1 VVKKFSNINFL
12 ITSLS
17 IFFIDFLSKYF
28 LLNFFNI
35 ENKGKIFVA
44 PFMDFVLVHNP
55 GISFGLFRSG
65 GEIQR
70 AILIILSLL
79 IIFYLIYWIRNSNS
93 NLISYGICLIIG
105 GALGNMVDRI
115 LYGKVI
121 DFISLHVYDYYWY
134 VFNIADISIVS
145 GGIFILIY
153 SAKDSFSNSK

>member
-1 VVKKFSNINFL
+1 MVKKFSNFNFL

-17 IFFIDFLSKYF
+17 IFIIDFLTKYF
-28 LLNFFNI
+28 LLNFFNL
-35 ENKGKIFVA
+35 ENKGKVFIA
-44 PFMDFVLVHNP
+44 PFLDFVLVYNP
-55 GISFGLFRSG
+55 GISYGLFASG

-70 AILIILSLL
+70 VILIVLSFL

-93 NLISYGICLIIG
+93 NFISFGICLIIG

-134 VFNIADISIVS
+134 VFNIADIAIVS
-145 GGIFILIY
+145 GGISILIY
-153 SAKDSFSNSK
+153 SAKDTFSNS

>member
-1 VVKKFSNINFL
+1 MVKKFSNTNFL

-28 LLNFFNI
+28 LLNFFNL
-35 ENKGKIFVA
+35 ENKGKIFVT

-55 GISFGLFRSG
+55 GISFGLFGSG

>member
-1 VVKKFSNINFL
+1 MVKKFSNINFL

-28 LLNFFNI
+28 LLNFFNL
-35 ENKGKIFVA
+35 ENKGKIFVV

-55 GISFGLFRSG
+55 GISFGLFGSG

>member
-1 VVKKFSNINFL
+1 
-12 ITSLS
+12 
-17 IFFIDFLSKYF
+17 
-28 LLNFFNI
+28 
-35 ENKGKIFVA
+35 
-44 PFMDFVLVHNP
+44 MDFVLVHNP
-55 GISFGLFRSG
+55 GISFGLLGSG

-70 AILIILSLL
+70 AVLIILSLL
-79 IIFYLIYWIRNSNS
+79 IILYLIYWIRNSNS